1 MTIKIV
7 NDSEAG
13 LSKWSL
19 TVQKLAKK
27 FSSKFVLDNL
37 LAVMNDE
44 QIKKFVYDFADAF
57 EIDLVDEENPENNN
71 F

>member
-13 LSKWSL
+13 LIKWPL
-19 TVQKLAKK
+19 TVQRIAKK
-27 FSSKFVLDNL
+27 FSSKFVLENL
-37 LAVMNDE
+37 LVMMNDE
-44 QIKKFVYDFADAF
+44 QVKKFVYDFADAF